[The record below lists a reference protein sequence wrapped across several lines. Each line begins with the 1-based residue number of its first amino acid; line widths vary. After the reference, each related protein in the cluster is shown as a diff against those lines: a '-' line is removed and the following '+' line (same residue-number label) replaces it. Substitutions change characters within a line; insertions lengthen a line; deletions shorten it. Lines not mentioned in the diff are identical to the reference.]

1 MRALPE
7 NNTDGS
13 EFSINHVGDEIP
25 TTGPFDLRERD
36 ACGVGFIAN
45 LKGIKSHD
53 VLQKSIQALNCNEHR
68 GGCNYDGLT
77 GDGAGLMT
85 QIPWEIFQ
93 KWAKDENKSFDKER
107 TIVGTMFLSRSRYEQ
122 AIEVINEQIKTSDFE
137 LIGWRDVPTD
147 IDVLG
152 EMARD
157 AKPEIW
163 HLIIQAKDKV
173 PSERLEAEA
182 YIFRKKVQKQL
193 DTIFGRA
200 SCSVTSF
207 ST

>member
-7 NNTDGS
+7 DHTDS
-13 EFSINHVGDEIP
+13 AEFSINHIGDEIP
-25 TTGPFDLRERD
+25 TGSHVDLRERD

-93 KWAKDENKSFDKER
+93 KWAKKENKPSFD
-107 TIVGTMFLSRSRYEQ
+107 
-122 AIEVINEQIKTSDFE
+122 
-137 LIGWRDVPTD
+137 
-147 IDVLG
+147 
-152 EMARD
+152 
-157 AKPEIW
+157 
-163 HLIIQAKDKV
+163 
-173 PSERLEAEA
+173 
-182 YIFRKKVQKQL
+182 
-193 DTIFGRA
+193 
-200 SCSVTSF
+200 
-207 ST
+207 